1 MVEDSGVYWMYRA
14 SGTGTLLEQVQALF
28 TTGTAVGL
36 SDSDLLERFLN
47 HGRESG
53 QAAFTALVERHGPMV
68 LRVCNQALRDP
79 HAAEDAFQATFL
91 VLARK
96 ARSIRQRDSVE
107 SWLFG
112 VASRAAARIR
122 MMEARRQR
130 YERRG
135 ASVRACGD
143 NGVPDSSGP
152 WSELHAEIA
161 LLAEK
166 YRVPIVLCY
175 FEGLT
180 HDQAAAR
187 LGWPVGTV
195 KTRLARAR
203 DQLRRRLENRGCSP
217 LLLVPAEYLRP
228 SDCTAVPRLL
238 LDSTIRAAGRFAFGA
253 GSGEFLSSNV
263 LAISLGVL
271 RTMLINK
278 LRLMSITLVAGVA
291 LALGVMVLARQV
303 PGERQ
308 VEDQT
313 GQVFVPA
320 NDSPQRRVLSLQGAT
335 DFVPETVIRIHS
347 PFDCRSDKVLVDL
360 GSSVRRGDPL
370 LELFSADLVEAK
382 SNYEATI
389 SQWVRDKKVLDYKT
403 PLAEGNEIARKE
415 LIEAENDEAQSRLKM
430 KLAKDKLL
438 FYGLTEKEIENAKTE
453 DGVQKARMILRSRA
467 DGVVVQRNVVPGNYY
482 DSKDTLLEIAGMDT
496 LWVRAS
502 IDQRVAGAL
511 EIGQPIT
518 VTFPVSNRTVNTT
531 VQYIGRE
538 AEPETGKVLIRASIP
553 NPEHRLKAGMRVRL
567 GVELGAAVPSTSV
580 DGSAAQR
587 KSDLNLDG
595 RLKEVE
601 RTLERLVDE
610 KDGRSSNAE
619 ILRRLS
625 ELERQL
631 DRALSLGKGK

>member
-1 MVEDSGVYWMYRA
+1 MYGA
-14 SGTGTLLEQVQALF
+14 SGKGGLLEQIQVLF
-28 TTGTAVGL
+28 TAGTAVGL
-36 SDSDLLERFLN
+36 SDRDLLERFLH
-47 HGRESG
+47 HGSESG
-53 QAAFTALVERHGPMV
+53 EATFTALVERHGPMV

-143 NGVPDSSGP
+143 NGVPDSSDR

-203 DQLRRRLENRGCSP
+203 DQLRRRLENRGFGSS
-217 LLLVPAEYLRP
+217 LLTPAEYLRP

-291 LALGVMVLARQV
+291 LGLGVMVLARQA

-308 VEDQT
+308 AEDQA

-320 NDSPQRRVLSLQGAT
+320 NDSPQRKVLSLQGAT

-438 FYGLTEKEIENAKTE
+438 FYGLTEKEIENAKAQ

-496 LWVRAS
+496 LWVW
-502 IDQRVAGAL
+502 AGIEPRDAGTL
-511 EIGQPIT
+511 KVGQPVT
-518 VTFPVSNRTVNTT
+518 VRFPFSDQAVNTT
-531 VQYIGRE
+531 VQYISGV
-538 AEPETGKVLIRASIP
+538 AQPETGKVLIRASIP
-553 NPEHRLKAGMRVRL
+553 NLTHRWKAGMFVRL
-567 GVELGAAVPSTSV
+567 GVELGPKVPSTKV
-580 DGSAAQR
+580 DGGPAQR
-587 KSDLNLDG
+587 KSDLSLEE
-595 RLKEVE
+595 RLNDAE
-601 RTLERLVDE
+601 RKLERLLGD
-610 KDGRSSNAE
+610 KDGRSPNEE

-625 ELERQL
+625 ELERKL
-631 DRALSLGKGK
+631 DRALSLLPRK

>member
-1 MVEDSGVYWMYRA
+1 MYGA
-14 SGTGTLLEQVQALF
+14 SGTGGLLDQVQVLF
-28 TTGTAVGL
+28 TAGTAVGL

-91 VLARK
+91 VLARQ

-161 LLAEK
+161 RLAEK

-175 FEGLT
+175 LEGLT

-187 LGWPVGTV
+187 IGWPVGTV

-203 DQLRRRLENRGCSP
+203 DQLRRRLENRGFGSS
-217 LLLVPAEYLRP
+217 LLMPAEYLRP

-238 LDSTIRAAGRFAFGA
+238 LDSTIWAAGRFALGA

-291 LALGVMVLARQV
+291 LALGVTVLARQV

-320 NDSPQRRVLSLQGAT
+320 NDSPQRKVLSLQGAT

-382 SNYEATI
+382 SNYVATI

-403 PLAEGNEIARKE
+403 PLA
-415 LIEAENDEAQSRLKM
+415 
-430 KLAKDKLL
+430 
-438 FYGLTEKEIENAKTE
+438 
-453 DGVQKARMILRSRA
+453 
-467 DGVVVQRNVVPGNYY
+467 
-482 DSKDTLLEIAGMDT
+482 
-496 LWVRAS
+496 
-502 IDQRVAGAL
+502 
-511 EIGQPIT
+511 
-518 VTFPVSNRTVNTT
+518 
-531 VQYIGRE
+531 
-538 AEPETGKVLIRASIP
+538 
-553 NPEHRLKAGMRVRL
+553 
-567 GVELGAAVPSTSV
+567 
-580 DGSAAQR
+580 
-587 KSDLNLDG
+587 
-595 RLKEVE
+595 
-601 RTLERLVDE
+601 
-610 KDGRSSNAE
+610 RSSTA
-619 ILRRLS
+619 I
-625 ELERQL
+625 
-631 DRALSLGKGK
+631 